1 MVPLSGCVANVKVH
15 VQESKNLTPAE
26 ISFIE
31 TLKQARILLIHGG
44 TRLCTQ
50 AMNLQQNSRISPH
63 SSSKRPCLSLCSHR
77 LIPVGRVGSLMLVVH
92 SNHCTRGFE
101 ECCKSTLM
109 AYCLQQDL
117 QHFNDFFIDKEEECI
132 IRTQALE
139 EQLAKLQPDANVSK
153 ELRSAF
159 VDLHGE
165 CLSVNVSLAIPK
177 TASKPDTR
185 SASGKVHFAKAQHDA
200 NSNRLRAHL

>member
-1 MVPLSGCVANVKVH
+1 MCVVMP
-15 VQESKNLTPAE
+15 T
-26 ISFIE
+26 
-31 TLKQARILLIHGG
+31 
-44 TRLCTQ
+44 
-50 AMNLQQNSRISPH
+50 
-63 SSSKRPCLSLCSHR
+63 
-77 LIPVGRVGSLMLVVH
+77 LML
-92 SNHCTRGFE
+92 C
-101 ECCKSTLM
+101 
-109 AYCLQQDL
+109 CLQQDL

-165 CLSVNVSLAIPK
+165 CLSVNVSLAYPM
-177 TASKPDTR
+177 TASQPDTR